1 MKLHFER
8 YVLPSSPNDGKSI
21 PRNVASLNILAYDVN
36 KLCAKFPKLLSQFF
50 IILRKQYGSILED
63 ALFQMNS

>member
-8 YVLPSSPNDGKSI
+8 YVLPSSPNEGKSI
-21 PRNVASLNILAYDVN
+21 PRNLASLNIFDYDVN
-36 KLCAKFPKLLSQFF
+36 KICAKFPKLLSQFF
-50 IILRKQYGSILED
+50 IILRKQYGSILEG